1 MSSYLGDKEHP
12 KPQRFSIKATLDKVG
27 SKVSPFSSTHLLAKD
42 TYLPLIFLCISGDDL
57 PVTKFYFQ
65 MVETLDKTAVYA
77 IGGYGSNNKEI
88 YKYSCSG
95 DIKTCKWTKSN
106 TVLKYGRD
114 RLVAIPIPNSLAD
127 KLCN

>member
-42 TYLPLIFLCISGDDL
+42 TYLPLIFICISGDDL

-77 IGGYGSNNKEI
+77 IGGDGDNPKDI
-88 YKYSCSG
+88 YKFSCSG
-95 DIKTCKWTKSN
+95 AINTCKWTKSN
-106 TVLKYGRD
+106 TALKYGRWNF
-114 RLVAIPIPNSLAD
+114 VAIPIPNSLAD